1 MEDFKIIYKMLMAFY
16 LSMDYDAFDQANIS
30 PEVLGVSKN
39 KRDALLVMLIDRG
52 YVTGIHVTTT
62 INGDKLLRFTPHP
75 QLTLDGLEYLNDN
88 SFMKRAANAIKGIA
102 DVVL

>member
-1 MEDFKIIYKMLMAFY
+1 MEDFKIIYKILMAFY
-16 LSMDYDAFDQANIS
+16 LSMDYDAFDQSSIS

-39 KRDALLVMLIDRG
+39 KRDALLVMLIERG
-52 YVTGIHVTTT
+52 YISGIHAMPTAA
-62 INGDKLLRFTPHP
+62 GDKLLHFGKHP